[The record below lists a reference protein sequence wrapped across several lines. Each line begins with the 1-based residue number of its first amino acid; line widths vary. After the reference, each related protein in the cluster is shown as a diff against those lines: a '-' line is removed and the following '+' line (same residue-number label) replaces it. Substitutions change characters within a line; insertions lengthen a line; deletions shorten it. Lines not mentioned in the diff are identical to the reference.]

1 MGPSWAPWGVEQR
14 PSAHSGQEHPP
25 PRRSWQPQLRPDAP
39 PAGPP
44 GAEHQSGTRVASSSA
59 SPPASSAFR
68 GPSRSCWQPGM
79 LPGHG
84 GGLSGGRTGRLPRRG
99 SEERRSRGRG
109 SAHSAGVGGHRGR
122 GEEGTGPV
130 SSSSPRPSLCLCEVV
145 PGAKDQG
152 GSPPDCFVY
161 EALPRASCGFPN
173 DPLVA

>member
-25 PRRSWQPQLRPDAP
+25 PRRSWQPQLRPDPP

-44 GAEHQSGTRVASSSA
+44 GAEHQSGQLLRV
-59 SPPASSAFR
+59 PPCF
-68 GPSRSCWQPGM
+68 Q
-79 LPGHG
+79 
-84 GGLSGGRTGRLPRRG
+84 RLPWALSVLLAAGHASWPRWRFV
-99 SEERRSRGRG
+99 RRSDRATPSPRQRREEKRGKG
-109 SAHSAGVGGHRGR
+109 GAAHSAGVGGHRGR